1 MATNPLIPTTRSVL
15 QTLENQLS
23 NAVPVGPVAS
33 QAVADALDGVTTL
46 LTALNQEE
54 AAQLSGQMN
63 AVGQD
68 VKDAVQKLTNLKKQ
82 LAQIASDIGILG
94 DIADGLDSALSGAKS
109 VFGI

>member
-1 MATNPLIPTTRSVL
+1 MATNPIFPNTRTAL
-15 QTLENQLS
+15 QTLENQLAAA
-23 NAVPVGPVAS
+23 NPVGAQAS
-33 QAVADALDGVTTL
+33 QAVADALDATATL

-54 AAQLSGQMN
+54 AAQLSGQMI
-63 AVGQD
+63 AAGQD

-94 DIADGLDSALSGAKS
+94 DIADGLDTALSGCKT